1 MAGTRCAVLGKP
13 VSHSL
18 SPLIHR
24 TGYAWLG
31 LKHWHYLSFN
41 VTPEDLAAF
50 VGELGQEW
58 RGLSITMPLKEAAAV
73 IGDPDPVA
81 AATGAANTLVF
92 EADGT
97 RAYNTDVPGL
107 LDALDAAE
115 IPAYESAAVLGS
127 GATARSV
134 VMALSL
140 RGCKRVEVLA
150 RTPERGRA
158 VVAFAEGQGLQ
169 GTLGEWGKAPQDAEL
184 FASTVPSAGL
194 AGQLA
199 ELPGTGVR
207 AVFDAIY
214 DPWPTPLAAL
224 ARAAGLTTVS
234 GADLLVHQARHQL
247 RLMTGQD
254 VPAEPLLSAVR
265 AELGRRAG
273 V

>member
-24 TGYAWLG
+24 TGYSWLG

-41 VTPEDLAAF
+41 VTAEDLASF
-50 VGELGQEW
+50 VGELGHEW
-58 RGLSITMPLKEAAAV
+58 RGLSITMPLKEAAAA
-73 IGDPDPVA
+73 IGEPDSFA

-92 EADGT
+92 DADGT

-107 LDALDAAE
+107 LDAMAAAD

-134 VMALSL
+134 IMALSL
-140 RGCKRVEVLA
+140 RGCKRVEILA

-158 VVAFAEGQGLQ
+158 AVAFAEGQGLQ
-169 GTLGEWGKAPQDAEL
+169 ATLGEWGKPPRDAEL
-184 FASTVPSAGL
+184 LASTIPAAGL
-194 AGQLA
+194 FEQLDG
-199 ELPGTGVR
+199 LPGSGVR

-214 DPWPTPLAAL
+214 DPWPTPLAAR
-224 ARAAGLTTVS
+224 AQAAGLTTVS
-234 GADLLVHQARHQL
+234 GAELLVHQARHQL
-247 RLMTGQD
+247 RLMTGRD
-254 VPAEPLLSAVR
+254 VPVEPLLSAVR